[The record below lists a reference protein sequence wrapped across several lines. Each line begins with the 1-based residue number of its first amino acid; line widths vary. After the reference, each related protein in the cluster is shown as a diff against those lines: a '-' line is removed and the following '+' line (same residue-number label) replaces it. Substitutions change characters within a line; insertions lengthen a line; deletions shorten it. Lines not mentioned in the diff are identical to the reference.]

1 VIREHDT
8 AEPLFLYMALNAPH
22 SPVVPSVEWRGRSKI
37 DEHAD
42 YRMEV
47 DFSVGRIFQAL
58 EEKGILENTLLIFTA
73 DNGSASFAVKDM
85 LKDGQHDS
93 SDGRRGWK
101 ATWFEGGHRVPFIVH
116 WPNGLKGAGRKDADM
131 ITLEDFFAT
140 VADILKQ
147 PLPVEAG
154 DSVSFL
160 PQLQGQ
166 PQDQSQREIIM
177 SSLSN
182 KLVLRYKD
190 WKLICVSEAEA
201 ASRQSHEKRAG
212 RVTTDP
218 KAPWNEK
225 VVLYNLTKD
234 VAETTNVASK
244 HPAIVAKMAQLA
256 IASIKS
262 GRTNRGVDR
271 PNSCFEIQL
280 DLLKQLSELSTQSQT
295 EETQKT
301 VR

>member
-1 VIREHDT
+1 
-8 AEPLFLYMALNAPH
+8 
-22 SPVVPSVEWRGRSKI
+22 
-37 DEHAD
+37 
-42 YRMEV
+42 
-47 DFSVGRIFQAL
+47 
-58 EEKGILENTLLIFTA
+58 
-73 DNGSASFAVKDM
+73 
-85 LKDGQHDS
+85 
-93 SDGRRGWK
+93 
-101 ATWFEGGHRVPFIVH
+101 
-116 WPNGLKGAGRKDADM
+116 M

-140 VADILKQ
+140 VADILKK

-234 VAETTNVASK
+234 VAETTNVASE

-271 PNSCFEIQL
+271 PNSCFEIQI